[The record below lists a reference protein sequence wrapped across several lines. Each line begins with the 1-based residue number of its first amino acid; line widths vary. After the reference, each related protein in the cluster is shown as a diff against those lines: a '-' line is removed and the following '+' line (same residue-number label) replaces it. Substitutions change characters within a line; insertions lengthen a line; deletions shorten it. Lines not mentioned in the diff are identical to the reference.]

1 MVKSNNPNTAQ
12 RNPVAAFTMN
22 SLDLRGDDPEGDF
35 DVGES
40 RGDDDD
46 DNMTAVGVI
55 ADFFHDKLL
64 YVFLLINSNHLD
76 RHVMLFSM
84 SALSSSGKMHS
95 FKQLHRRRIFYSN
108 ERET

>member
-1 MVKSNNPNTAQ
+1 MATVFTSRPESRLLSSKVVFLLQNREAIEMVKSNNPNTAQ

-55 ADFFHDKLL
+55 ADFF
-64 YVFLLINSNHLD
+64 S
-76 RHVMLFSM
+76 R
-84 SALSSSGKMHS
+84 
-95 FKQLHRRRIFYSN
+95 
-108 ERET
+108 